1 LEEGFKLNK
10 AVKLNERDCNIIY
23 ADVNKME
30 AIYQEKDDEDDEEKL
45 QESQKK
51 VERQN
56 LNYLA
61 STITVPEPF
70 NLHQKKNLTIV
81 EKNLLE
87 TYIKEEKE
95 EQKILNY

>member
-1 LEEGFKLNK
+1 
-10 AVKLNERDCNIIY
+10 
-23 ADVNKME
+23 ME